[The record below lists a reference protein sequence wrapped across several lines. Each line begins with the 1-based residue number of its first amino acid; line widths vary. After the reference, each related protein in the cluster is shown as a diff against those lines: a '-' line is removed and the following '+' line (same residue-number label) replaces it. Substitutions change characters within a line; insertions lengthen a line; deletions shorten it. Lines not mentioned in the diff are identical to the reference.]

1 MSLNGKWKFHWVKN
15 PDNRPKDF
23 YQPSYYTGGWAD
35 INVPGNWERQGMARL
50 SMSTKRMSLMIKCS
64 TSRRIR
70 RWCLMQ
76 RMKSAPTDVPSK
88 CLPTGK
94 DAG

>member
-1 MSLNGKWKFHWVKN
+1 MKN

-23 YQPSYYTGGWAD
+23 TNLSYYTGGWAD
-35 INVPGNWERQGMARL
+35 INVPVTGNARGMARL
-50 SMSTKRMSLMIKCS
+50 SMSTKRMSLMIKMFNFKKNPP
-64 TSRRIR
+64 
-70 RWCLMQ
+70 LVPY
-76 RMKSAPTDVPSK
+76 AENEVGPTDVPSK